1 MSTRL
6 KVAVGQYT
14 DKGRKDINQDFHGL
28 YIPSAAQLHAKGIAI
43 ALADGISSS
52 DVSQIASETSVK
64 GFLED
69 YFSTPETWSV
79 KQSAQRVLVATN
91 SWLHAQTRQSQ
102 YRFDRDRGYVCTLS
116 AMVLKSTTAHVFHV
130 GDARIYRLRDNV
142 LEQLTNDHRVWV
154 SQDKSYLGRALG
166 INPHLEIDYRTLAL
180 ECGDTF
186 FFATDGVYEHA
197 SDAFVITAIDAH
209 ADDLDTAAQL
219 IAEEAYAQGSADN
232 LTVQIVRIDG
242 LPSQDAD
249 ELQQQLSELALPP
262 LLDARMSFDGYR
274 IVREVHASSRSHVYL
289 AVDEA
294 SQTPVVLKTPS
305 IDLRHDVAYLERL
318 LTEEWIARRIDSA
331 HVLKPWVAAR
341 RRNYL
346 YTTSEFIDGQT
357 LRQWMIDHPN
367 PDLETVRGIV
377 EQIALGLRAFHRLEM
392 LHQDLRPDNVMID
405 ATGTV
410 KIIDFGSTRVAGLA
424 EIGGPREHSELL
436 GTAAYSAPEYFLDES
451 GTARSDLFALAVIAY
466 QMLTGQLP
474 YGTQVAKAR
483 SRAAQ
488 HKLVYQ
494 PARDHRREI
503 PVWIDEVLRKA
514 LHPDPHK
521 RYPELSE
528 FVFELRQ
535 PSKEFISRSRPPLME
550 RDPVRF
556 WKGVSLILLVIIVAL
571 LAQGR

>member
-1 MSTRL
+1 MSSQL
-6 KVAVGQYT
+6 NVAVGQYT
-14 DKGRKDINQDFHGL
+14 DKGRKEINQDFHGL
-28 YIPSAAQLHAKGIAI
+28 FIPREPLLHAKGIAI

-52 DVSQIASETSVK
+52 AVSQIASETSVT
-64 GFLED
+64 GFLTD

-102 YRFDRDRGYVCTLS
+102 YRYDRDRGYVCTLS
-116 AMVLKSTTAHVFHV
+116 AMVIKSTTAHVFHV
-130 GDARIYRLRDNV
+130 GDTRIYRLRDNR
-142 LEQLTNDHRVWV
+142 LEQLTDDHRVWA
-154 SQDKSYLGRALG
+154 SQEKSYLGRALG
-166 INPHLEIDYRTLAL
+166 INPHLEIDYRAHSL
-180 ECGDTF
+180 ERGDTF

-197 SDAFVITAIDAH
+197 SDAFVINAINAH
-209 ADDLDTAAQL
+209 ADDLDSAAKA
-219 IAEEAYAQGSADN
+219 IAEQAYAQGSTDN
-232 LTVQIVRIDG
+232 LTVQIVRIEA
-242 LPSQDAD
+242 LPSPDAD
-249 ELQQQLSELALPP
+249 EFQQQLNELALPP
-262 LLDARMSFDGYR
+262 LLDARMRFDGFR
-274 IVREVHASSRSHVYL
+274 IVREMHASSRSHVYL

-294 SQTPVVLKTPS
+294 SQVPVVLKTPS
-305 IDLRHDVAYLERL
+305 IDLRHDAAYLERL
-318 LTEEWIARRIDSA
+318 LTEEWIARRINSA
-331 HVLKPWVAAR
+331 HVLKPCLPAR

-346 YTTSEFIDGQT
+346 YTVSEFIDGQT
-357 LRQWMIDHPN
+357 LKQWMIDHPH

-405 ATGTV
+405 NTGTV

-424 EIGGPREHSELL
+424 EIGEPREHSELL
-436 GTAAYSAPEYFLDES
+436 GTAAYSAPEYFLGES
-451 GTARSDLFALAVIAY
+451 GTARSDLFALAVITY

-503 PVWIDEVLRKA
+503 PAWIDEVLRKA
-514 LHPDPHK
+514 LHPDPLK

-528 FVFELRQ
+528 FVFELRH
-535 PSKEFISRSRPPLME
+535 PSKAFINRSRPPLME

-556 WKGVSLILLVIIVAL
+556 WKGVSFILLLIIVAL
-571 LAQGR
+571 LAQ